1 MAFCPQRREMFPW
14 PGKRR
19 HLFVPPPNGAL
30 PLTDAF
36 PALTRWATFCRAF
49 RRWILGRARPWQL
62 AVAFLERRTER
73 ISADLWVEAPAFT
86 AGVRDLPFSFCALAL
101 VVVGQ
106 NFAALGGRKSVIVRV
121 RRQAGANGII
131 KM

>member
-1 MAFCPQRREMFPW
+1 MSF
-14 PGKRR
+14 G
-19 HLFVPPPNGAL
+19 
-30 PLTDAF
+30 
-36 PALTRWATFCRAF
+36 
-49 RRWILGRARPWQL
+49 
-62 AVAFLERRTER
+62 
-73 ISADLWVEAPAFT
+73 VEAPAFT

-131 KM
+131 KNVVAVLFVIRLIADEMIAPLGLPDYAQPRVRAAVA